1 MIEFAC
7 ENRRYFDVRR
17 WGIYEETEKTGVYGM
32 RLGGDKYTYYQN
44 PIPVNQVNNRNRVI
58 DKRLILL
65 HLPKAEVRRV
75 ENLDQNP
82 GWEN

>member
-1 MIEFAC
+1 
-7 ENRRYFDVRR
+7 
-17 WGIYEETEKTGVYGM
+17 M

-65 HLPKAEVRRV
+65 PLPKAEVRRV

-82 GWEN
+82 GWET

>member
-65 HLPKAEVRRV
+65 PLPKV
-75 ENLDQNP
+75 
-82 GWEN
+82 